1 MNLGLKAEPSHALD
15 RLMRIVPAALAVT
28 VSLMMAA
35 RGASMFAEGQLEQFV
50 TYAIEMLAGCVA
62 LGILVFAAP
71 RNNKGLQE
79 RRVAALEA
87 DEERRQVQRLFQM
100 TDMLQSANGYSD
112 ANAVLGATVETLLEG
127 FSGALYVF
135 NNSRDRLELS
145 MGWNWPEEERLLKTL
160 SPSHC
165 WALKRGKAHVNAS
178 GPGMLRCEHHSSGL
192 TVLEVPMMAHGEIQ
206 GMFKVAT
213 GADNPEARLE
223 RVKPLAEAIADA
235 MSLAVSNI
243 ALREKLRTQALR
255 DPLTGL
261 YNRRYME
268 DALERY
274 ASLAER
280 SGTPLSAIMIDLD
293 HFKKLNDEHG
303 HAMGDAVLREVAGAI
318 MGALR
323 PSDVACRYGGEE
335 LVVILPECDLTEA
348 LAKAETL
355 RSRIEALSAIHD
367 AHISASFGVASLPET
382 TKLISELLSMADAAL
397 YQAKEAGRNRVVSA
411 SRKDPSPLAI
421 AAE

>member
-1 MNLGLKAEPSHALD
+1 MNSKSSHALD
-15 RLMRIVPAALAVT
+15 RLMRIVPAALAGAV
-28 VSLMMAA
+28 VLMMVA
-35 RGASMFAEGQLEQFV
+35 RGTSMFVQGQLGQFIA
-50 TYAIEMLAGCVA
+50 YAVEMLGGCVA
-62 LGILVFAAP
+62 LAILVFATP
-71 RNNKGLQE
+71 RNNEGLEQ

-87 DEERRQVQRLFQM
+87 EEERRQVQRLLQM
-100 TDMLQSANGYSD
+100 TDMLQSANGYAD
-112 ANAVLGATVETLLEG
+112 ANAVLRATVETLLPG
-127 FSGALYVF
+127 FSGALYIF

-145 MGWNWPEEERLLKTL
+145 TGWNWPDEDRVLKTL
-160 SPSHC
+160 SPAHC
-165 WALKRGKAHVNAS
+165 WALKRGKAHINAD
-178 GPGMLRCEHHSSGL
+178 GPGILRCEHHASGL

-206 GMFKVAT
+206 GMLKVAT
-213 GADNPEARLE
+213 GAADALE
-223 RVKPLAEAIADA
+223 RLARVRPLAEAVADA

-280 SGTPLSAIMIDLD
+280 SGAPVSAIMIDLD

-303 HAMGDAVLREVAGAI
+303 HAMGDAVLREVAAAI
-318 MGALR
+318 IGALR

-335 LVVILPECDLTEA
+335 LVVILPECDLAEA
-348 LAKAETL
+348 LAKGETL

-367 AHISASFGVASLPET
+367 ANISASLGVASIPET
-382 TKLISELLSMADAAL
+382 TKTLADLITMADAAL
-397 YQAKEAGRNRVVSA
+397 YQAKEGGRNRVVSA
-411 SRKDPSPLAI
+411 SRKEASPLAL

>member
-1 MNLGLKAEPSHALD
+1 MNSESSRALD
-15 RLMRIVPAALAVT
+15 RLMRIVPAALAAAVG
-28 VSLMMAA
+28 LMMVA
-35 RGASMFAEGQLEQFV
+35 RGVSTFVTGQLGQFA
-50 TYAIEMLAGCVA
+50 TYAVEMLAGTIA
-62 LGILVFAAP
+62 LAILVFATP
-71 RNNKGLQE
+71 RNNAGLEQ
-79 RRVAALEA
+79 RRSAAIEA
-87 DEERRQVQRLFQM
+87 EEERRRVQRLLQM
-100 TDMLQSANGYSD
+100 TDMLQSANGYGD
-112 ANAVLGATVETLLEG
+112 ANAVLRATVETLLTG
-127 FSGALYVF
+127 YCGALYIF

-145 MGWNWPEEERLLKTL
+145 TGWNWPEDERLLKTL

-165 WALKRGKAHVNAS
+165 WALKRGKAHINAN
-178 GPGMLRCEHHSSGL
+178 GPGMLRCEHHASGL

-206 GMFKVAT
+206 GMLKIAT
-213 GADNPEARLE
+213 GMEDADARLAE
-223 RVKPLAEAIADA
+223 ILPLAEAIADA

-274 ASLAER
+274 ASLSER

-303 HAMGDAVLREVAGAI
+303 HAMGDAVLRAVAGAI
-318 MGALR
+318 IGALR

-335 LVVILPECDLTEA
+335 LVVILPECDHGDAMTIG
-348 LAKAETL
+348 ETL
-355 RSRIEALSAIHD
+355 RTRIEALSAIHD
-367 AHISASFGVASLPET
+367 ARITASFGVASIPET
-382 TKLISELLSMADAAL
+382 TRTPGDLLTMADAAL
-397 YQAKEAGRNRVVSA
+397 YHAKESGRNQVASA
-411 SRKDPSPLAI
+411 SRKEAPVAL

>member
-1 MNLGLKAEPSHALD
+1 MNSESSRALD
-15 RLMRIVPAALAVT
+15 RLMRIVPAALAGSV
-28 VSLMMAA
+28 VLMMVA
-35 RGASMFAEGQLEQFV
+35 RGVSMFVQGQLGQFV
-50 TYAIEMLAGCVA
+50 AYAVEMLGGCIA
-62 LGILVFAAP
+62 LAILVFATP
-71 RNNKGLQE
+71 RNNAGLE
-79 RRVAALEA
+79 RRRLAALDA
-87 DEERRQVQRLFQM
+87 DEERGQVQRLLQM
-100 TDMLQSANGYSD
+100 TDMLQSANGYAD
-112 ANAVLGATVETLLEG
+112 ANAVLRATVETLLAG
-127 FSGALYVF
+127 FCGALYIF

-145 MGWNWPEEERLLKTL
+145 TGWNWPEDERLLKTL
-160 SPSHC
+160 SPAQC
-165 WALKRGKAHVNAS
+165 WALKRGKAHINAS
-178 GPGMLRCEHHSSGL
+178 GPGALRCEHHVSGL
-192 TVLEVPMMAHGEIQ
+192 TVLEVPMLAHGEIQ
-206 GMFKVAT
+206 GMLKIAT
-213 GADNPEARLE
+213 GAQDAAERLARI
-223 RVKPLAEAIADA
+223 RPLAEAVADA

-280 SGTPLSAIMIDLD
+280 SGAPVSAIMIDLD

-303 HAMGDAVLREVAGAI
+303 HAMGDAVLREVAAAI
-318 MGALR
+318 IGALR

-335 LVVILPECDLTEA
+335 LVVILPECDLAEA
-348 LAKAETL
+348 LAKGETL

-367 AHISASFGVASLPET
+367 ANISASLGVASIPET
-382 TKLISELLSMADAAL
+382 TKTLAELITMADAAL

-411 SRKDPSPLAI
+411 SRKEASPLTL

>member
-1 MNLGLKAEPSHALD
+1 MKLEPKAEASHGLD

-28 VSLMMAA
+28 IATMMVA
-35 RGASMFAEGQLEQFV
+35 RGVSIFADSQLTRFA
-50 TYAIEMLAGCVA
+50 TYAAEMLAGCIG
-62 LGILVFAAP
+62 LGILVFATP
-71 RNNKGLQE
+71 RNNEGLRQ
-79 RRVAALEA
+79 RRIAAVEA
-87 DEERRQVQRLFQM
+87 EEERRQVQHLLQM
-100 TDMLQSANGYSD
+100 TDMLQSASGYAD
-112 ANAVLGATVETLLEG
+112 ANAVLRATVEALLSG
-127 FSGALYVF
+127 FSGALYIF

-145 MGWNWPEEERLLKTL
+145 VSWNWPENERLLKTL
-160 SPSHC
+160 SPAHC
-165 WALKRGKAHVNAS
+165 WALKRGKAHMNAN
-178 GPGMLRCEHHSSGL
+178 GPGRLQCEHHSSGL

-206 GMFKVAT
+206 GMLKVAT
-213 GADNPEARLE
+213 GHDDAVLRLAK
-223 RVKPLAEAIADA
+223 VKPLAEAIADG

-243 ALREKLRTQALR
+243 TLRDKLRTQALR

-318 MGALR
+318 IGALQ
-323 PSDVACRYGGEE
+323 PADVACRYGGEE
-335 LVVILPECDLTEA
+335 LVVILPECDLAAA
-348 LAKAETL
+348 LTRGETL
-355 RSRIEALSAIHD
+355 RARIEALSAIHD
-367 AHISASFGVASLPET
+367 VNISASLGVASIPET
-382 TKLISELLSMADAAL
+382 TKAISDLITMADAAL
-397 YQAKEAGRNRVVSA
+397 YQAKEGGRNRVVSA
-411 SRKDPSPLAI
+411 SRKEASPLAI

>member
-1 MNLGLKAEPSHALD
+1 MNSKSSHALD
-15 RLMRIVPAALAVT
+15 RLMRIVPAALAGAVI
-28 VSLMMAA
+28 LMMVA
-35 RGASMFAEGQLEQFV
+35 RGTSMFVQGQLGQFV
-50 TYAIEMLAGCVA
+50 AYAVEMLGGCGA
-62 LGILVFAAP
+62 LAILVFATP
-71 RNNKGLQE
+71 RNNEGLEQ

-87 DEERRQVQRLFQM
+87 EEERRQVQRLLQM
-100 TDMLQSANGYSD
+100 TDMLQSANGYAD
-112 ANAVLGATVETLLEG
+112 ANAVLRATVETLLPG
-127 FSGALYVF
+127 FSGALYIF

-145 MGWNWPEEERLLKTL
+145 TGWNWPDEDRVLKTL
-160 SPSHC
+160 SPAHC
-165 WALKRGKAHVNAS
+165 WALKRGKAHINAD
-178 GPGMLRCEHHSSGL
+178 GPGILRCEHHASGL

-206 GMFKVAT
+206 GMLKVAT
-213 GADNPEARLE
+213 GAADALE
-223 RVKPLAEAIADA
+223 RLARVRPLAEAVADA

-280 SGTPLSAIMIDLD
+280 SGAPVSAIMIDLD

-303 HAMGDAVLREVAGAI
+303 HAMGDAVLREVAAAI
-318 MGALR
+318 IGALR

-335 LVVILPECDLTEA
+335 LVVILPECDLAEA
-348 LAKAETL
+348 LAKGETL

-367 AHISASFGVASLPET
+367 ANISASLGVASIPET
-382 TKLISELLSMADAAL
+382 TKTLADLITMADAAL
-397 YQAKEAGRNRVVSA
+397 YQAKEGGRNRVVSA
-411 SRKDPSPLAI
+411 SRKEASPLAL

>member
-1 MNLGLKAEPSHALD
+1 MNSKSSQALD
-15 RLMRIVPAALAVT
+15 RLMRVVPAALAGSV
-28 VSLMMAA
+28 VLMMVA
-35 RGASMFAEGQLEQFV
+35 RGTSMFVQGELGQFIA
-50 TYAIEMLAGCVA
+50 YAVEMLAGSIA
-62 LGILVFAAP
+62 LAILVFATP
-71 RNNKGLQE
+71 RNNEGLEQRRLAAVEAEAE
-79 RRVAALEA
+79 RR
-87 DEERRQVQRLFQM
+87 RVQRLLQM
-100 TDMLQSANGYSD
+100 TDMLQSANGYAD
-112 ANAVLGATVETLLEG
+112 ANAVLRATVETLLAG
-127 FSGALYVF
+127 FCGALYIF

-145 MGWNWPEEERLLKTL
+145 TSWNWPEDERLLKTL
-160 SPSHC
+160 SPSLC
-165 WALKRGKAHVNAS
+165 WALKRGKAHINGN
-178 GPGMLRCEHHSSGL
+178 GPGMLRCEHHASGL

-206 GMFKVAT
+206 GMLKVAT
-213 GADNPEARLE
+213 GAEDATARLAE
-223 RVKPLAEAIADA
+223 IRPLAEAVADA

-303 HAMGDAVLREVAGAI
+303 HAMGDAVLRAVAGAI
-318 MGALR
+318 IGALR

-335 LVVILPECDLTEA
+335 LVVILPECDHADAMHIGEM
-348 LAKAETL
+348 L
-355 RSRIEALSAIHD
+355 RTRIEALSAIHD
-367 AHISASFGVASLPET
+367 ARISASFGVASIPET
-382 TKLISELLSMADAAL
+382 TRTAGDLLTMADAAL
-397 YQAKEAGRNRVVSA
+397 YQAKENGRNQVASA
-411 SRKDPSPLAI
+411 HRKDPPPIAI

>member
-1 MNLGLKAEPSHALD
+1 MKLEPKAEASHGLD

-28 VSLMMAA
+28 ITMMMVA
-35 RGASMFAEGQLEQFV
+35 RGVSIFADSQLTRFA
-50 TYAIEMLAGCVA
+50 TYAAEMLAGCIGLA
-62 LGILVFAAP
+62 ILVFATP
-71 RNNKGLQE
+71 RNNEGLRQ
-79 RRVAALEA
+79 RRIAAVEA
-87 DEERRQVQRLFQM
+87 EEERRQVQHLLQM
-100 TDMLQSANGYSD
+100 TDMLQSASGYAD
-112 ANAVLGATVETLLEG
+112 ANAVLRATVEALLSG
-127 FSGALYVF
+127 FSGALYIF

-145 MGWNWPEEERLLKTL
+145 VSWNWPENERLLKTL
-160 SPSHC
+160 SPAHC
-165 WALKRGKAHVNAS
+165 WALKRGKAHMNAH
-178 GPGMLRCEHHSSGL
+178 GPGRLQCEHHSSGL

-206 GMFKVAT
+206 GMLKVAT
-213 GADNPEARLE
+213 GHDDAVLRLAK
-223 RVKPLAEAIADA
+223 VKPLAEAIADG

-243 ALREKLRTQALR
+243 TLRDKLRTQALR

-318 MGALR
+318 VGALQ
-323 PSDVACRYGGEE
+323 PADVACRYGGEE
-335 LVVILPECDLTEA
+335 LVVILPECDLAAA
-348 LAKAETL
+348 LTRGETL
-355 RSRIEALSAIHD
+355 RARIEALSAIHD
-367 AHISASFGVASLPET
+367 VNISASLGVASIPET
-382 TKLISELLSMADAAL
+382 TKAISDLITMADAAL
-397 YQAKEAGRNRVVSA
+397 YQAKEGGRNRVVSA
-411 SRKDPSPLAI
+411 SRKEASPLAI

>member
-1 MNLGLKAEPSHALD
+1 MKLEPKAEASHGLD

-28 VSLMMAA
+28 IATMMVA
-35 RGASMFAEGQLEQFV
+35 RGVSIFADSQFTRFA
-50 TYAIEMLAGCVA
+50 TYAAEMLAGCIG
-62 LGILVFAAP
+62 LGILVFATP
-71 RNNKGLQE
+71 RNNEGLRQ
-79 RRVAALEA
+79 RRIAAVEA
-87 DEERRQVQRLFQM
+87 EEERRQVQHLLQM
-100 TDMLQSANGYSD
+100 TDMLQSASGYAD
-112 ANAVLGATVETLLEG
+112 ANAVLRATVEALLSG
-127 FSGALYVF
+127 FSGALYIF

-145 MGWNWPEEERLLKTL
+145 VSWNWPENERLLKTL
-160 SPSHC
+160 SPAHC
-165 WALKRGKAHVNAS
+165 WALKRGKAHMNAN
-178 GPGMLRCEHHSSGL
+178 GPGRLQCEHHSSGL

-206 GMFKVAT
+206 GMLKVAT
-213 GADNPEARLE
+213 GHDDAVLRLAK
-223 RVKPLAEAIADA
+223 VKPLAEAIADG

-243 ALREKLRTQALR
+243 TLRDKLRTQALR

-318 MGALR
+318 IGALQ
-323 PSDVACRYGGEE
+323 PADVACRYGGEE
-335 LVVILPECDLTEA
+335 LVVILPECDLAAA
-348 LAKAETL
+348 LTRGETL
-355 RSRIEALSAIHD
+355 RARIEALSAIHD
-367 AHISASFGVASLPET
+367 VNISASLGVASIPET
-382 TKLISELLSMADAAL
+382 TKAISDLITMADAAL
-397 YQAKEAGRNRVVSA
+397 YQAKEGGRNRVVSA
-411 SRKDPSPLAI
+411 SRKEASPLAI

>member
-1 MNLGLKAEPSHALD
+1 MNSKSSHALD
-15 RLMRIVPAALAVT
+15 RLMRVVPAALAGSVI
-28 VSLMMAA
+28 LMMVA
-35 RGASMFAEGQLEQFV
+35 RGTSMFVQGEPGQFV
-50 TYAIEMLAGCVA
+50 AYAVEMLAGSIA
-62 LGILVFAAP
+62 LAIIVFATP
-71 RNNKGLQE
+71 RNNKGLEQ

-87 DEERRQVQRLFQM
+87 EEERRQVQRLLQM
-100 TDMLQSANGYSD
+100 TDMLQSASGYAD
-112 ANAVLGATVETLLEG
+112 ANAVLRATVETLLEG
-127 FSGALYVF
+127 FSGALYIF

-145 MGWNWPEEERLLKTL
+145 TGWNWPDDERVLKTL

-165 WALKRGKAHVNAS
+165 WALKRGKAHINAD
-178 GPGMLRCEHHSSGL
+178 GPGVLRCEHHASGL

-206 GMFKVAT
+206 GMLKIAT
-213 GADNPEARLE
+213 GAEDALDRLARI
-223 RVKPLAEAIADA
+223 KPLAEAVADA

-280 SGTPLSAIMIDLD
+280 SGAPVSAIMIDLD

-303 HAMGDAVLREVAGAI
+303 HAMGDAVLREVAAAI
-318 MGALR
+318 IGALR

-335 LVVILPECDLTEA
+335 LVVILPECDLAEA
-348 LAKAETL
+348 LAKGETL
-355 RSRIEALSAIHD
+355 RARIEALSAIHD
-367 AHISASFGVASLPET
+367 ANISASLGVASIPET
-382 TKLISELLSMADAAL
+382 TKTLADLITMADAAL
-397 YQAKEAGRNRVVSA
+397 YQAKEGGRNRVVSA
-411 SRKDPSPLAI
+411 SRKEAAPLAI